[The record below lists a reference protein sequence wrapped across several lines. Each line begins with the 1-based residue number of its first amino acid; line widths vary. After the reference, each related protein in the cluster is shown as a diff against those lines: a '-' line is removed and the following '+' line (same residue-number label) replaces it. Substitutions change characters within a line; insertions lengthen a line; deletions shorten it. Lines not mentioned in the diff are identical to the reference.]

1 MATAADHALTFKALA
16 HPGPVTEDRRREILA
31 NPGFG
36 THFTDHMVSID
47 WNAEEGWHNATIGP
61 RGPIALDPAA
71 AVLHYAQEIFEGLKA
86 YVQADG
92 SVALFRPEA
101 NAARFNRSAQRLAM
115 PDLSE
120 ALFVEAVEQI
130 VTADRS
136 WIPDGEGAS
145 LYLRPFMI
153 ATEAFLGV
161 RPAKEYKFLV
171 IASPAGNYFK
181 SGAPA
186 VSIWVSEYTR
196 AAPGGTGAAKCGGNY
211 AASLV
216 PQGEAIARGH
226 DQVVFLDAAEHRW
239 IEELGGMNLFFAFDD
254 GTVLTPELT
263 GTILPGI
270 TRDSLIAL
278 MREDGIDGFARD
290 LQAMRASLDTSLIDG
305 FARAGDVLESGLSR
319 AIRSGSLGF
328 DDLKRT
334 ALDAVDAIAAQS
346 LRSLFSGGTAAGQP
360 GGTDLSG
367 LIGAILGL
375 PGRAGG
381 GDVAPSRG
389 YLVGERG
396 PELFVPTSAGRVE
409 PLSPARQESARDV
422 RVSIA
427 MTGPRTAAT
436 PHGLRRS
443 SRQIAAAVRRALV
456 QY

>member
-278 MREDGIDGFARD
+278 MREDGIDVREGRYG
-290 LQAMRASLDTSLIDG
+290 IDQW
-305 FARAGDVLESGLSR
+305 RED
-319 AIRSGSLGF
+319 
-328 DDLKRT
+328 
-334 ALDAVDAIAAQS
+334 AQS
-346 LRSLFSGGTAAGQP
+346 GRLVECFACGTAAVVTPVGRVSSHDGEFAVGSGGPGQL
-360 GGTDLSG
+360 TAKLKDK
-367 LIGAILGL
+367 
-375 PGRAGG
+375 
-381 GDVAPSRG
+381 
-389 YLVGERG
+389 LVGIQRG
-396 PELFVPTSAGRVE
+396 STEDTHGW
-409 PLSPARQESARDV
+409 V
-422 RVSIA
+422 RTI
-427 MTGPRTAAT
+427 G
-436 PHGLRRS
+436 
-443 SRQIAAAVRRALV
+443 
-456 QY
+456 